1 MLAQHLQ
8 AMPQCCPRFGAEGFH
23 FVPQTWV
30 LPGDF
35 QRFWAD
41 VRQSFGISQDSDVRG
56 RAQSPGKK
64 RAWSRGTSTDATST
78 DDSDDEEETLTF
90 IAKPRS
96 GARGVGIFLF
106 QVRAADVRGGAAS
119 DALRR
124 VMEPRSKFVVQKF
137 LSRPMLIDGYKW
149 DMRVYVLV
157 TSVHPLTVYLYTDG
171 LARFCTDPYE
181 PPASDNLSDREM
193 HLTNFSINY
202 ESDAFEDTEDGAT
215 GSKRSL
221 RTVLDSCVADGQ
233 AVWTEIATCIRK
245 TLFSIGPKMQ
255 ENYHSYFGRT
265 RPCFEQ
271 GSGCRSACFEI
282 LGFDFILDEDERLYL
297 LEVNSAPSLS
307 TPTALDEEIKSSM
320 LGEAFRLLRMDGS
333 AKVRHREI
341 AQQRL
346 ADRQQ
351 EHVARRE
358 ELARLREERLKCSV
372 GFLSSLGQRK
382 LPPIATSRHEPGEAS
397 TEMQMP
403 KTGGDK
409 IVEGDTAEDSESS
422 SDDSSSVEESDW
434 EECDD
439 EFCFLGTPVSRSYV
453 QILPSADMETDE
465 WKEIQ
470 AGAAKL
476 AQGWN
481 INARRPQSQP
491 ASEAQEASMGWFDVP
506 TALRSRSKP
515 AKEREGRPVSRAKTQ
530 LLMPKP
536 SAPKPREAREVLRL
550 KTVQIGL

>member
-1 MLAQHLQ
+1 
-8 AMPQCCPRFGAEGFH
+8 
-23 FVPQTWV
+23 
-30 LPGDF
+30 
-35 QRFWAD
+35 
-41 VRQSFGISQDSDVRG
+41 
-56 RAQSPGKK
+56 
-64 RAWSRGTSTDATST
+64 
-78 DDSDDEEETLTF
+78 
-90 IAKPRS
+90 
-96 GARGVGIFLF
+96 
-106 QVRAADVRGGAAS
+106 
-119 DALRR
+119 
-124 VMEPRSKFVVQKF
+124 
-137 LSRPMLIDGYKW
+137 MLIDGYKW

-245 TLFSIGPKMQ
+245 TLLAIGPKMQ

-265 RPCFEQ
+265 RPCFE
-271 GSGCRSACFEI
+271 ACFEI

-333 AKVRHREI
+333 AKVRHREK

-397 TEMQMP
+397 AESQMP

-409 IVEGDTAEDSESS
+409 VDEGDTAEDSESS
-422 SDDSSSVEESDW
+422 SDDGSSVEESDW
-434 EECDD
+434 EEYDD
-439 EFCFLGTPVSRSYV
+439 EFCFLGTPVSRNYV

-491 ASEAQEASMGWFDVP
+491 ASEAQEALMGWFDLP
-506 TALRSRSKP
+506 PALRSRSKP
-515 AKEREGRPVSRAKTQ
+515 APEPERREGRPVSRAKTQ
-530 LLMPKP
+530 PLMPKP
-536 SAPKPREAREVLRL
+536 PKQREAREVLRL